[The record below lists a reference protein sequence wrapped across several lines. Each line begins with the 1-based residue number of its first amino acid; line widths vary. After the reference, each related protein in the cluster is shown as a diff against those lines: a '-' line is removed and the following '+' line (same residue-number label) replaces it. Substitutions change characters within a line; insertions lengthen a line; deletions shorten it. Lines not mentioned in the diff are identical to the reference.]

1 MLLPAAPAAL
11 HLLLAVDGSAAS
23 LSAAH
28 WVAQLAQ
35 THTPFECTAISVQ
48 NPLLAREVSAL
59 APAQITLDARAQ
71 EAQAALAQAAHV
83 LRQGGVEHSTHTC
96 MDDAAPALL
105 TQAQALGASA
115 IVMGRRGMG
124 ALRAALLGSVSDQ
137 VIRQSKLP
145 VIVVGHE
152 LTAEPAAAGP
162 KRALRVL
169 LALDGSAP
177 SLRAADFSAQLALL
191 SPATLHVVHVQ
202 ASFTLAE
209 ALFSSK
215 ERLMAHWADAGG
227 KEALAAPRD
236 LLKQHGIEV
245 QEHNRS
251 SDNPGE
257 AISQL
262 AQELESDLIVMGTRG
277 LGTAASLLLGS
288 VTQQVLKD
296 GKVAVALA
304 S

>member
-1 MLLPAAPAAL
+1 MPLPATPAAL
-11 HLLLAVDGSAAS
+11 HLLLAVDGSQAA
-23 LSAAH
+23 LSAAR

-35 THTPFECTAISVQ
+35 TGAPFQCTAIAVQ
-48 NPLLAREVSAL
+48 SPLLAGEVSAL
-59 APAQITLDARAQ
+59 APAQVTLDARSQ
-71 EAQAALAQAAHV
+71 EAQAALEQAAFV
-83 LRQGGVEHSTHTC
+83 LREGGVAHNTHSC

-105 TQAQALGASA
+105 KHAHAIGANA

-124 ALRAALLGSVSDQ
+124 ALRSALLGSVSDQ
-137 VIRQSKLP
+137 VIRQSNLP

-152 LTAEPAAAGP
+152 LAAEYAAAGSQ
-162 KRALRVL
+162 RGLNVL

-177 SLRAADFSAQLALL
+177 SLRAADFAAQLARLG
-191 SPATLHVVHVQ
+191 PATLHVVHVQ
-202 ASFTLAE
+202 SGLTLAE

-215 ERLMAHWADAGG
+215 ERLLAHWADASG
-227 KEALAAPRD
+227 KEALAAPLD

-245 QEHNRS
+245 QEHSRS
-251 SDNPGE
+251 SDSPGE

-262 AQELESDLIVMGTRG
+262 AQELQTDLIVMGTRG

-288 VTQQVLKD
+288 VTQQVLQD
-296 GKVAVALA
+296 GKVAVALV